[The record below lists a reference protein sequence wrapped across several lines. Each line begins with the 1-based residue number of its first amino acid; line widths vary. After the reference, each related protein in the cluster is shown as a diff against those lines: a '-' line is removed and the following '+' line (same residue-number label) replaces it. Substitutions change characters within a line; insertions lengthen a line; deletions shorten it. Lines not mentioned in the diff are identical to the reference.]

1 MRVKIILVLPN
12 QFAIND
18 ANATLV
24 NLIKHLLVTSTDPNH
39 YVTHAT
45 QKRTKQQIYDILAND
60 IKGSTTEASIEWP
73 TELETTCTS
82 IDKSKANDSDYV
94 QHVIDTNSIIINQMV
109 NLIADTSNQ
118 QGHYDTT
125 SSYIMNNNYLDV
137 FYGTKDAVA
146 DVADGNTTATTN
158 DSTNLNTLASIL
170 SLDQQAIF
178 GKAIAIN
185 NQFDIDAVTNS
196 HCVRMIDCTRHDV
209 AKAILKRYLISAV
222 VLTSSDGSVP
232 IVTKYHYQHRNT
244 LLKCLFN
251 QELVDIKQVTV
262 NIYGFNLVGYYDG
275 SCSVPNPIANKLF
288 QVSGVVGRIVVIST
302 THQGNIYSNIGVKQ
316 FELMIKLNEALGQ
329 LGDDEMNKAVEQYW
343 NRNLVLKY
351 LHKQLGTT
359 ASSDSIKI
367 DHN

>member
-18 ANATLV
+18 ANTALV
-24 NLIKHLLVTSTDPNH
+24 NSIKQLLVTSTDPLH
-39 YVTHAT
+39 YITHAT
-45 QKRTKQQIYDILAND
+45 QKRIKQQIYDILAND
-60 IKGSTTEASIEWP
+60 IKGSTTDASIEWP

-82 IDKSKANDSDYV
+82 IDKSKVNDGDYV

-109 NLIADTSNQ
+109 NLIADASNQ

-146 DVADGNTTATTN
+146 DGNTTDTTN
-158 DSTNLNTLASIL
+158 TTNTTNLNTLASIL

-178 GKAIAIN
+178 GKAIIIN

-196 HCVRMIDCTRHDV
+196 HCVRMIDCSRHDI
-209 AKAILKRYLISAV
+209 AKVILKRYLISAV

-232 IVTKYHYQHRNT
+232 IVTKYHYQHHNT
-244 LLKCLFN
+244 LLKCLFD

-262 NIYGFNLVGYYDG
+262 NIYGFNLVGYYDA
-275 SCSVPNPIANKLF
+275 SSSVPNPIADKLF
-288 QVSGVVGRIVVIST
+288 QVSCVVGRVVVIST
-302 THQGNIYSNIGVKQ
+302 THEGNIYSNIGVKQ
-316 FELMIKLNEALGQ
+316 FRLMIKFNEALGQ
-329 LGDDEMNKAVEQYW
+329 LEDDQVSKAIEQYW
-343 NRNLVLKY
+343 NRNLILKY
-351 LHKQLGTT
+351 LNKQLGTT
-359 ASSDSIKI
+359 APVGIKI